1 MKISV
6 LTTLLIS
13 IFLNQNI
20 LAQCS
25 GGSLAGTLNP
35 TAAYQTQ
42 AISTGQFYNV
52 NVTCGSS
59 YNFSFCSNGGFAGFD
74 TQITILDNAGAY
86 LGYGYNDDFCG
97 LQSDVSFT
105 STFTGIVRVLL
116 SSFPCINDG
125 SFSGTLAYNSSIV
138 TISPTFT
145 LSATSC
151 SQASAAITG
160 TTGGVFSFNPV
171 PVDGAIINSST
182 GAISNGAGGATYTV
196 QYTVC
201 GSSSTQN
208 VTLPFGNPTFSMTT
222 VCGGGTSTIS
232 GTLGGTFS
240 FNPSP
245 GDGAQ
250 INSSTG
256 MLTNG
261 TPGTTYFVEYS
272 VCGSSSIESVLVL
285 TDDCFT
291 LNGSAQYISVLGED
305 CIQLT
310 QEVNNQTGC
319 AWNGSQVD
327 FNSNFSLSLNY
338 YFGNNVNGADGNT
351 FTFQPSSSG
360 ACGQNGGQLGAG
372 GLTNALS
379 VEFDTYDNDN
389 PAHVYDM
396 SCDHVAI
403 EIDGDM
409 LGPGAPFTGPVC
421 AKSGGGNI
429 DDGGTYNVEIEWN
442 AALQQL
448 NVFFDGD
455 LRLSSTSDFVNTAF
469 GGQSLVYW
477 GATSAT
483 GGLNNQQYFCPSTV
497 IVLPAELVSF
507 SSICEGENEEFV
519 WTTASEDR
527 VDYFEI
533 EYTTDGF
540 IFYPIGQVKA
550 AGNSSTANHYR
561 LASNLEGITQRYYR
575 IKTVDEDGNFETSEM
590 IAGKNCKSPSLI
602 QNYAFE
608 NGQFHFETSV
618 ENALVQLLT
627 TTGQTLFS
635 YEMKDEYVA
644 EIANIDLAQGI
655 YILTVKDLANG
666 KRETLRLFHVKN

>member
-6 LTTLLIS
+6 LTILS
-13 IFLNQNI
+13 ITFFFLNQQAT
-20 LAQCS
+20 AQCS
-25 GGSLAGTLNP
+25 LGSLAGTLTP
-35 TAAYQTQ
+35 SAVYQTQ
-42 AISTGQFYNV
+42 TISNGQYYNM

-59 YNFSFCSNGGFAGFD
+59 YNFTFCSNGGSAAFD
-74 TQITILDNAGAY
+74 TQITILDNTGAY
-86 LGYGYNDDFCG
+86 VGYGYNDDFCG
-97 LQSDVSFT
+97 LQSNVSFT

-116 SSFPCINDG
+116 SSYPCNNDG
-125 SFSGTLAYNSSIV
+125 SVSGTLAYNAALVSIDP
-138 TISPTFT
+138 SFT
-145 LSATSC
+145 L
-151 SQASAAITG
+151 
-160 TTGGVFSFNPV
+160 
-171 PVDGAIINSST
+171 
-182 GAISNGAGGATYTV
+182 
-196 QYTVC
+196 
-201 GSSSTQN
+201 TQ
-208 VTLPFGNPTFSMTT
+208 S
-222 VCGGGTSTIS
+222 CGGGTSAIT
-232 GTLGGTFS
+232 GMLGGTFS

-261 TPGTTYFVEYS
+261 TPGTTYFVEYM

-351 FTFQPSSSG
+351 FTFQPSSSS

-396 SCDHVAI
+396 SCDHIAI
-403 EIDGDM
+403 EIDGNM
-409 LGPGAPFTGPVC
+409 LGPGAPFSGPVC

-429 DDGGTYNVEIEWN
+429 DDGSTYNVEIEWN
-442 AALQQL
+442 ATLQQL
-448 NVFFDGD
+448 NVYFDGD

-469 GGQSLVYW
+469 GGQNLVYW

-483 GGLNNQQYFCPSTV
+483 GGLNNQQYFCPSTI

-507 SSICEGENEEFV
+507 SAVCVGEKEEFV
-519 WTTASEDR
+519 WATASEDR

-540 IFYPIGQVKA
+540 IFYPVGQVKA
-550 AGNSSTANHYR
+550 AGSSSTTNHYR
-561 LASNLEGITQRYYR
+561 LESHLEGITQRYYR
-575 IKTVDEDGNFETSEM
+575 IKTVDEDGNFETSDM

-608 NGQFHFETSV
+608 NGQFHIETSA

-635 YEMKDEYVA
+635 HEIKDKYAA
-644 EIANIDLAQGI
+644 EIVNIDLAQGI
-655 YILTVKDLANG
+655 YILTVQDLVNG
-666 KRETLRLFHVKN
+666 KRETLRLFYAKN

>member
-1 MKISV
+1 MKMLQIFYKSAIYIF
-6 LTTLLIS
+6 LLIFLAPKSFACNGGVNNQGTLTPTLVYQTIATMDGNYYTMNVVCGNTYNFDFCANGGSSGSLFPEIS
-13 IFLNQNI
+13 ILDVTGFTQY
-20 LAQCS
+20 AFSPYS
-25 GGSLAGTLNP
+25 GGCSSLNWIA
-35 TAAYQTQ
+35 
-42 AISTGQFYNV
+42 
-52 NVTCGSS
+52 
-59 YNFSFCSNGGFAGFD
+59 
-74 TQITILDNAGAY
+74 
-86 LGYGYNDDFCG
+86 
-97 LQSDVSFT
+97 
-105 STFTGIVRVLL
+105 TFTGSIRILITD
-116 SSFPCINDG
+116 SGCFQGQSY
-125 SFSGTLAYNSSIV
+125 SGTMAYRYNTGAPINPS
-138 TISPTFT
+138 FT
-145 LSATSC
+145 LTESC
-151 SQASAAITG
+151 GGGSSTITG
-160 TTGGVFSFNPV
+160 TS
-171 PVDGAIINSST
+171 
-182 GAISNGAGGATYTV
+182 
-196 QYTVC
+196 
-201 GSSSTQN
+201 
-208 VTLPFGNPTFSMTT
+208 
-222 VCGGGTSTIS
+222 
-232 GTLGGTFS
+232 GGTFA
-240 FNPSP
+240 FNPAP

-250 INSSTG
+250 INNSTG
-256 MLTNG
+256 LVSNG
-261 TPGTTYFVEYS
+261 SAGTTYFVEYT

-310 QEVNNQTGC
+310 QEINDQTGC
-319 AWNGSQVD
+319 AWNGAQVD

-351 FTFQPSSSG
+351 FTFQPSSSN

-372 GLTNALS
+372 GLINALS

-403 EIDGDM
+403 EIDGNM
-409 LGPGAPFTGPVC
+409 LGPGAPFSGPVC

-469 GGQSLVYW
+469 GGQNLVYW

-507 SSICEGENEEFV
+507 SSVCEGDKEEFV

-540 IFYPIGQVKA
+540 IFYPVGQIKA
-550 AGNSSTANHYR
+550 AGSSSTTNHYR
-561 LASNLEGITQRYYR
+561 LESQLEGITQRYYR

-602 QNYAFE
+602 HNYTFE
-608 NGQFHFETSV
+608 NGQFHIETSV
-618 ENALVQLLT
+618 ENVRVQLLT
-627 TTGQTLFS
+627 TTGQELFS
-635 YEMKDEYVA
+635 YDMKDELA
-644 EIANIDLAQGI
+644 TDIINLDLAQGV
-655 YILTVKDLANG
+655 YILTVQDLENG
-666 KRETLRLFHVKN
+666 KRETLRLFYVKN

>member
-1 MKISV
+1 MLQISYKSAIYIF
-6 LTTLLIS
+6 LLIFLSPKSFACNGGVNNQGTLTPTLVYQTIASMDGYYYTMNVVCGNTYNFDFCANGGSSGSLFPEIS
-13 IFLNQNI
+13 ILDVTGVTQYAFSPY
-20 LAQCS
+20 S
-25 GGSLAGTLNP
+25 GGCSSLNWIATFTGSIRILITDSGCF
-35 TAAYQTQ
+35 Q
-42 AISTGQFYNV
+42 GQFY
-52 NVTCGSS
+52 
-59 YNFSFCSNGGFAGFD
+59 
-74 TQITILDNAGAY
+74 
-86 LGYGYNDDFCG
+86 
-97 LQSDVSFT
+97 
-105 STFTGIVRVLL
+105 
-116 SSFPCINDG
+116 
-125 SFSGTLAYNSSIV
+125 SGTMAYRYSTGASINP
-138 TISPTFT
+138 SFT
-145 LSATSC
+145 LSQFC
-151 SQASAAITG
+151 
-160 TTGGVFSFNPV
+160 
-171 PVDGAIINSST
+171 
-182 GAISNGAGGATYTV
+182 GGAT
-196 QYTVC
+196 
-201 GSSSTQN
+201 SA
-208 VTLPFGNPTFSMTT
+208 
-222 VCGGGTSTIS
+222 IS
-232 GTLGGTFS
+232 GTLGGTFT

-245 GDGAQ
+245 SDGAQ

-256 MLTNG
+256 TVTNG
-261 TPGTTYFVEYS
+261 TGGTTYFVEYT

-310 QEVNNQTGC
+310 QEINNQTGC

-351 FTFQPSSSG
+351 FTFQPSSSN

-372 GLTNALS
+372 GLINALS

-403 EIDGDM
+403 EIDGNM
-409 LGPGAPFTGPVC
+409 LGPGAPFSGPVC

-469 GGQSLVYW
+469 GGQNLVYW

-483 GGLNNQQYFCPSTV
+483 GGFNNQQYFCPSTV
-497 IVLPAELVSF
+497 IVLPSELVSF
-507 SSICEGENEEFV
+507 SSVCEGEKEEFL

-540 IFYPIGQVKA
+540 IFYPVGQVKA
-550 AGNSSTANHYR
+550 AGSSSTTNHYR
-561 LASNLEGITQRYYR
+561 LESQFEGNTQKYYR
-575 IKTVDEDGNFETSEM
+575 IKTVDEDGNFETSEL
-590 IAGKNCKSPSLI
+590 IAGKNCKTPSLI
-602 QNYAFE
+602 HHYAFE
-608 NGQFHFETSV
+608 NGQFHIETSV
-618 ENALVQLLT
+618 ENVLVQLLT
-627 TTGQTLFS
+627 TTGQELFS
-635 YEMKDEYVA
+635 YDMMDELTADIV
-644 EIANIDLAQGI
+644 NLDLAQGV
-655 YILTVKDLANG
+655 YILTVQDMANG
-666 KRETLRLFHVKN
+666 KRETLRLFYAKN